1 MCTVGFSLCEEQN
14 LNEANFSRVAVVA
27 RRQDSSIAETVLAL
41 SDVLKNLGAE
51 LVFEEQTAASLAE
64 FCASNTLQV
73 VPRPQIAAESDLV
86 VVVGGDGS
94 LLGVSRDVQQSGVPI
109 VGVNRGGLGFLAA
122 VSPEKLDESF
132 ASIWAGE
139 YTLEDH
145 FFLRAEIQHADGLS
159 AEATALND
167 VVLQP
172 GNTSRM
178 IEFELWV
185 DDEFVYQQRSDG
197 VIVASPTGST
207 AYSLSERC

>member
-1 MCTVGFSLCEEQN
+1 M
-14 LNEANFSRVAVVA
+14 AVVA

-197 VIVASPTGST
+197 VIVAS
-207 AYSLSERC
+207 ERC